1 MDETPKPPV
10 GRRWQNRPLVR
21 ERDSHQ
27 VRGSWRILLGILAAI
42 APAGTFLLCSN
53 DCLEVSYSVSA
64 FQAENERLVKEEQLL
79 KVQRAALSSLP
90 RIEAWAVDEG
100 LVKPRPDRRLVV
112 RRTTRQAGRLVAR
125 APVNGQ

>member
-1 MDETPKPPV
+1 M
-10 GRRWQNRPLVR
+10 
-21 ERDSHQ
+21 
-27 VRGSWRILLGILAAI
+27 
-42 APAGTFLLCSN
+42 CSN

-112 RRTTRQAGRLVAR
+112 RRTTRQAGRL
-125 APVNGQ
+125 